1 MHLVLEETK
10 AVGKDENS
18 ASLCKGDDFFSTGNF
33 SKGLNFQKVPAQCL
47 LLHVICT
54 CRIFQGYLRQ
64 GSDKEVGSKGGCGK
78 EAEHLVREAQFQAG
92 INIMGKICFLG
103 VKMLPRSPQYVCS

>member
-1 MHLVLEETK
+1 M
-10 AVGKDENS
+10 
-18 ASLCKGDDFFSTGNF
+18 
-33 SKGLNFQKVPAQCL
+33 

-92 INIMGKICFLG
+92 INVKVKSVFL
-103 VKMLPRSPQYVCS
+103 VERYEVLAKEKLK